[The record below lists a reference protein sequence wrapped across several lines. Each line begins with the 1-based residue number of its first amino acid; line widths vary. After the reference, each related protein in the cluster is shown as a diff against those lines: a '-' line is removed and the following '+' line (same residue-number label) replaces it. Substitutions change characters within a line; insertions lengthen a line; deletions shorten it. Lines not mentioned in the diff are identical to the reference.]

1 VLIIYSEYL
10 CAVEPSNREAVLI
23 ESCMLD

>member
-1 VLIIYSEYL
+1 VLIIYSEHL
-10 CAVEPSNREAVLI
+10 CAVEPSNEAVLI